1 MNNYYDAGSE
11 HRAWADYKPSLRDRI
26 TEFIGR
32 SGYAPPEWVDY
43 ADAQYRHMLKRVRE
57 LESQMASNPFA
68 EEITEEQAKVIEQL
82 MSGHK
87 RKWSDFDDKPLNLE
101 AEDVANDREN
111 DDTDIV
117 ENFTS
122 FAFGLEEYS
131 DHYLLF
137 DDTNF
142 PPSRINK
149 PANPAV
155 INEMIAARVN
165 ERAQVVANHLA
176 QVVFEAEVRN
186 KLVELLSECVS
197 SADVNDL
204 TDAVLDK
211 FDVRYRAKF
220 PEWMGK

>member
-1 MNNYYDAGSE
+1 MNKPSDAE
-11 HRAWADYKPSLRDRI
+11 RAWADYKPSLRDLL
-26 TEFIGR
+26 TELIGR
-32 SGYAPPEWVDY
+32 KGYVPPEWTAYFDEKY
-43 ADAQYRHMLKRVRE
+43 MRLKARNQE
-57 LESQMASNPFA
+57 LEKQVGAR
-68 EEITEEQAKVIEQL
+68 EIP
-82 MSGHK
+82 
-87 RKWSDFDDKPLNLE
+87 FDDGMINVGVDQAESVSSRLWRERECLPLDGE
-101 AEDVANDREN
+101 SWESAR
-111 DDTDIV
+111 V
-117 ENFTS
+117 ENADTYPENFSS
-122 FAFGLEEYS
+122 FAFGLEEYT

-165 ERAQVVANHLA
+165 ERAQVVANHLT

-186 KLVELLSECVS
+186 KLIELLSECVS
-197 SADVNDL
+197 LADVHDL

-220 PEWMGK
+220 PEWMSE

>member
-1 MNNYYDAGSE
+1 MTQPTDAE
-11 HRAWADYKPSLRDRI
+11 RAWADYKPSLRDLL
-26 TEFIGR
+26 TELIGR
-32 SGYAPPEWVDY
+32 KGYVPPEWTAYFDEKY
-43 ADAQYRHMLKRVRE
+43 MRLKARNQE

-68 EEITEEQAKVIEQL
+68 DDMTDKQAATVEAI
-82 MSGHK
+82 MTG
-87 RKWSDFDDKPLNLE
+87 RKSLW
-101 AEDVANDREN
+101 AEDDAPKGSE
-111 DDTDIV
+111 TDIV

-155 INEMIAARVN
+155 INEMIEARVN
-165 ERAQVVANHLA
+165 ERAHVVANHLS

-211 FDVRYRAKF
+211 FDVRYRATF
-220 PEWMGK
+220 PEWMSK

>member
-1 MNNYYDAGSE
+1 MTELTAAE
-11 HRAWADYKPSLRDRI
+11 RAWADYKPSLRDLL
-26 TEFIGR
+26 TELIGR
-32 SGYAPPEWVDY
+32 KGYVPPEWTAYFDEKY
-43 ADAQYRHMLKRVRE
+43 MRLKARNQE

-68 EEITEEQAKVIEQL
+68 EEITEEQAQAIEEL
-82 MSGHK
+82 MSGHN

-101 AEDVANDREN
+101 AEDVLNDREN
-111 DDTDIV
+111 ADAYP
-117 ENFTS
+117 ENFSS
-122 FAFGLEEYS
+122 FAFGLEEYT

-142 PPSRINK
+142 PPSRISK

-165 ERAQVVANHLA
+165 ERAQVVANHLS

-186 KLVELLSECVS
+186 KLIELLSECVS
-197 SADVNDL
+197 LADVHDL

-220 PEWMGK
+220 PEWMSK